1 MTKSEANQLLDKHKE
16 THKLSFADT
25 TAALRV
31 TGDYEEYG
39 SEGMDNPIQ
48 EEIPRSWD
56 SRSFFMVVA
65 DIGRYSQKTWD
76 TSNQ

>member
-1 MTKSEANQLLDKHKE
+1 MTRIEANQILDKHKE

-25 TAALRV
+25 TRALAI

-39 SEGMDNPIQ
+39 SEGVDYEVQ
-48 EEIPRSWD
+48 EEIPRGWD
-56 SRSFFMVVA
+56 SGRFFMVVA

>member
-1 MTKSEANQLLDKHKE
+1 MTRIEANQILDKHKE

-25 TAALRV
+25 TRALAA

-39 SEGMDNPIQ
+39 SEGVDNEVQ
-48 EEIPRSWD
+48 EEVSRDWD

-65 DIGRYSQKTWD
+65 DIARYREKTWA
-76 TSNQ
+76 TSNE